1 MGDDS
6 GSEASDG
13 SSEGGLFGAAASW
26 MEGQEEEGTADVG
39 GVQRSD
45 TAEDVDRSGHEN
57 WVFKKQEYWE
67 ERFGK
72 EEQYDWLTGCAA
84 SPPPIP
90 LLASAASPSRAP
102 TLPAASPASRRCCAS
117 TCCPPTASSLW
128 GAATPR

>member
-67 ERFGK
+67 ERFDK
-72 EEQYDWLTGCAA
+72 EDQYDWLTGCAS
-84 SPPPIP
+84 SPSPHP
-90 LLASAASPSRAP
+90 SSRSPSRRALL
-102 TLPAASPASRRCCAS
+102 LPAASPASRRCCAS
-117 TCCPPTASSLW
+117 TCCPPTASS
-128 GAATPR
+128 